1 MLDANLIQMSRQEY
15 GKYGSEAM
23 IKVWRSA
30 TTVVERLEIASLI
43 LLHFFFLAHL

>member
-23 IKVWRSA
+23 IQVRYG
-30 TTVVERLEIASLI
+30 
-43 LLHFFFLAHL
+43 LH